1 MVRLRALMLGEMG
14 LDIGGEDAA
23 WRHGAVSWFE
33 ERLRDPSRFAVFV
46 ADDPDLGVVS
56 CAAGICEDRAPSPTN
71 VGGGHGHVFNIST
84 DVRSRRL
91 GYARACLVALLD
103 WFRDETEVGV
113 ISLNATQDGM
123 SLYRSLRFEAPGYP
137 PLQLRMDRRGEVRDL
152 PVSRLR

>member
-14 LDIGGEDAA
+14 LDIGGRDAA

-33 ERLRDPSRFAVFV
+33 ERLKEPSRFAAFV
-46 ADDPDLGVVS
+46 ADDPELGVVS

-71 VGGGHGHVFNIST
+71 AGGCHGHVFNIST
-84 DVRSRRL
+84 DVRGRRL
-91 GYARACLVALLD
+91 GYARACLVALLG

-123 SLYRSLRFEAPGYP
+123 SLYRSLGFESPGHP
-137 PLQLRMDRRGEVRDL
+137 PLHLRIDRRL
-152 PVSRLR
+152 S